1 MDRDS
6 GIISKVLK
14 KTSGINFAIL
24 WLLSSCSLFAA
35 TVPVGTELQVRLTSE
50 ASSSKPSGTPVSG
63 VIIAPVYVNGVQVI
77 GTGTHVTGNTAD
89 AFAGQLASN
98 ATSADSQNSTDTQN
112 TVEKPATLR
121 LQFAKIEDSA
131 HHSQSIYCVLE
142 GVDNAREAVDNS
154 GLITGITPSETYDA
168 RIDQGLNK
176 LAEKYQGFAQ
186 ILTGMKGAFLKKV
199 DASIDYKPGVE
210 VTLKLTRALDWNAP
224 VPPSSVVPI
233 SPEADLARMVNA
245 EPSRTVAVSPPK
257 PSDLT
262 NLMFIGTKEQVQAA
276 FKAAGWFT
284 AEELSS
290 DSKMKTAQA
299 IIEDR
304 GYTEAPVSVLNLD
317 GKPPDL
323 TFQKTNNT
331 FERRHHIRIWQR
343 PDQFNGK
350 PVWVA
355 AATHDTGFVFSKE
368 SKNFTHGIDSHID
381 IERSKVTNDMLF
393 TGDVHG
399 LALVNR
405 PGVGANLTN
414 ATGDK
419 LITDGQ
425 IAVLEF

>member
-1 MDRDS
+1 M
-6 GIISKVLK
+6 
-14 KTSGINFAIL
+14 
-24 WLLSSCSLFAA
+24 
-35 TVPVGTELQVRLTSE
+35 PVGTELEVRLTSE
-50 ASSSKPSGTPVSG
+50 VTSNKPSGTTVTG
-63 VIIAPVYVNGVQVI
+63 VVIAPVFANGVQVI
-77 GTGTHVTGNTAD
+77 GTGTRLAGNTAD
-89 AFAGQLASN
+89 VNAGQLA
-98 ATSADSQNSTDTQN
+98 DGQ
-112 TVEKPATLR
+112 TVEKPASLR
-121 LQFAKIEDSA
+121 IQFTKIEQGA
-131 HHSQSIYCVLE
+131 HSQALSCVLA
-142 GVDNAREAVDNS
+142 GVDNAREAVDDS
-154 GLITGITPSETYDA
+154 GLITGITASETYEA

-186 ILTGMKGAFLKKV
+186 ILTNVKGSMLQKV

-210 VTLKLTRALDWNAP
+210 VAVKVTKAFNWNE
-224 VPPSSVVPI
+224 PSKGNGVGPI
-233 SPEADLARMVNA
+233 SPEADLARLANA
-245 EPSRTVAVSPPK
+245 EPSRTVALSPPK

-262 NLMFIGTKEQVQAA
+262 NLMFIGTKEQIQDA
-276 FKAAGWFT
+276 FKKAGWFT
-284 AEELSS
+284 ADELSRN
-290 DSKMKTAQA
+290 SKMKTAQA

-343 PDQFNGK
+343 PDHFDGK

-381 IERSKVTNDMLF
+381 IERSKVSNDMVF
-393 TGDVHG
+393 TGDVKG
-399 LALVNR
+399 IALVSR
-405 PGVGANLTN
+405 ASVGPDLSN

-419 LITDGQ
+419 LITDGK